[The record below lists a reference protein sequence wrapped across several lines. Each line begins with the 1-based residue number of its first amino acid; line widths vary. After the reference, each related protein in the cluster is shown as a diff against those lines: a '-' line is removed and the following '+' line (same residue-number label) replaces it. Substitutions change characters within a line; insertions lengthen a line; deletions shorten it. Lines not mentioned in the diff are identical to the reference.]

1 MAQGRSGGPV
11 PAATLKP
18 PGEAA
23 QQRAWAAFWLGLLS
37 LLGLAGVGSLSR
49 GVYVIS
55 LTLAIGTVAVWLG
68 ASTLSRARRNGTYR
82 PRGAI
87 GGTVLGG
94 IGLTLSALA
103 LIAFA
108 IFWKEL
114 SAYSTCMSGANTI
127 SAQQACQSQFSR
139 SVNNEIKVLRS
150 AGK

>member
-1 MAQGRSGGPV
+1 MAQGRSGGPL

-18 PGEAA
+18 PDEAA
-23 QQRAWAAFWLGLLS
+23 RQRAWAAFWLGLLS
-37 LLGLAGVGSLSR
+37 LLGLAGVGSLNR
-49 GVYVIS
+49 AVYVIS

-68 ASTLSRARRNGTYR
+68 ATTLARARRNGTYR

-103 LIAFA
+103 LIVFA
-108 IFWKEL
+108 LFWKEL
-114 SAYSTCMSGANTI
+114 SAYSSCMSGANTV
-127 SAQQACQSQFSR
+127 SARQACQSQFSR

-150 AGK
+150 AGR